1 MKKLRLGVVTLLL
14 VFPLFLPIRIA
25 TAQLKATLEGHTNHV
40 WSVAFSPDGTMLASG
55 SWDQTVRLWGVDTAQ
70 LLHTLTGH
78 TGEVMS
84 VAFSPDGQTL
94 ASGSWDGTIR
104 LWDLHTGK
112 HKRTL
117 TDNMGGVGSVAFSP
131 DGTVLASGSADAKIR
146 LWNTTS
152 WRVERTLTGHTI
164 VVDSVAF
171 SPDGQILASGSR
183 DKTIRLWHPHTGQHT
198 TTLTVAAGVNR
209 LGFSPDG
216 ATLASGSRDSVVRLW
231 DTHTGQ
237 LKITLPNQGGWANPV
252 AFSPDGATLLIGSYR
267 ISVWDTDTERYKV
280 PLIDGEVLSIAFS
293 PDGQMVASGS
303 ADNLVRLLDS
313 TPPEVPF
320 ANIPF
325 DINNIP
331 EPVPPPKEVR
341 DFFHLDPFYQQWIN
355 VEGFPVL
362 ASGKV
367 NPYAMKEAAWQIKQM
382 IGHRSD
388 ILKALAQL
396 RGRFIILAYNEMTTD
411 APENRGFFP
420 RFFHN
425 IRARGGG
432 GLFTFGSEES
442 AFGRT
447 SLVVHELA
455 HTIHGNALNQLI
467 DPTFDNRLKAVYN
480 AAMEKGL
487 WSGTFAASNREEYWA
502 DGVDSWFDNSTFID
516 TNPIKTRDALKAYD
530 PALALLIA
538 EVFGDND
545 WRYTAAVTRT
555 HLPHLRGFNPQ
566 AVRSVEYPPDM
577 LEAYEELR
585 NPAINERSEW
595 VNLPPYAPSLLP
607 RLNESRTQGDHT
619 YIIWVN
625 LSGADLL
632 LYRVHPD
639 GTETLVRRSRP
650 NDDLTHFNVAVGGL
664 LLVKDSAGR
673 NLAVFQAVEKGGRA
687 LVAQNLYLITPGL
700 SKVSGDNQSGVSG
713 AVLTNPF
720 VVEVRDENGLALKG
734 ISVTFT
740 VTAGGGTLNITRA
753 ITDKNGA
760 AQSTLTLGQ
769 NLGTN
774 TVSVS
779 AAGIEGTVTFNAV
792 VETAV
797 DIPDPN
803 LRAAVETA
811 LGEAAGDPINP
822 SAMARLTYLEAR
834 NANISDLT
842 GLEGAT
848 NLKELELGREDVGDG
863 SWQNSNSVSDL
874 SPLAGLTQLEGLN
887 LRQNAVKDISAL
899 AGLTHLTHLSVEENR
914 VSDVSA
920 LIRLTNLVD
929 LWLDGN
935 QISDISP
942 LGGLTQVTRLGIGV
956 NNISD
961 ISALAGLTN
970 LTFMRMGG
978 NNISDL
984 SPLVANTGLGSG
996 DKIDVRWN
1004 PLSYASIHAHIPTLQ
1019 SRGVTV
1025 EFDSRTHPALLKI
1038 SGDNQKG
1045 AALTSLSQP
1054 FIVEAQNANGAAL
1067 AGISVTFAVITG
1079 GGVLNTTITRTNTN
1093 GRAQSTL
1100 TLGPKLGTNSVQVSA
1115 TGIQAPVTFYAISDT
1130 EAPPITADVNND
1142 GSVNILDLIMVASEL
1157 GNTGSNLTADVN
1169 RDGVVSILDLILVAG
1184 MFDGAVAAPSAQQQT
1199 PETLTAVEV
1208 QGWLT
1213 GARALEVRDSI
1224 MKRGFVVLE
1233 QLLISLTPKETELLA
1248 NYPNP
1253 FNPETW
1259 IPYRLAEDA
1268 FVTLA
1273 IYDTVGQ
1280 VVRTLDVGH
1289 RIASVYESRSKAIY
1303 WDGRNEVGEQVA
1315 SGVYFYTL
1323 TAGDFSATRRM
1334 VILK

>member
-1 MKKLRLGVVTLLL
+1 MRHIKKLRLWTLKLLL
-14 VFPLFLPIRIA
+14 VSFLFLPMRIA
-25 TAQLKATLEGHTNHV
+25 TAQLKATLEGHTDVV

-55 SWDQTVRLWGVDTAQ
+55 SWDQTVRLWDVETEQ
-70 LLHTLTGH
+70 LLHTFTGH
-78 TGEVMS
+78 TNHVVSVAFSLDGQTLVSSDWDGNIRLWNSHTGELKKTLNEHHGAVAS
-84 VAFSPDGQTL
+84 VVFSPDGDTLASGHGDHTIGLWNTTTWQLEEILIGHTSVVDFVAFSPDGAT
-94 ASGSWDGTIR
+94 
-104 LWDLHTGK
+104 
-112 HKRTL
+112 
-117 TDNMGGVGSVAFSP
+117 
-131 DGTVLASGSADAKIR
+131 
-146 LWNTTS
+146 
-152 WRVERTLTGHTI
+152 
-164 VVDSVAF
+164 
-171 SPDGQILASGSR
+171 LASGSR
-183 DKTIRLWHPHTGQHT
+183 DKTIRLWDTHTGQHT
-198 TTLTVAAGVNR
+198 TTLTVAAEVNR

-216 ATLASGSRDSVVRLW
+216 ATLASGSRDNVVRLW

-237 LKITLPNQGGWANPV
+237 LKITLPNQGGWINPV

-267 ISVWDTDTERYKV
+267 ISVWDTDTARYKV

-293 PDGQMVASGS
+293 PDGQTVTSGS

-320 ANIPF
+320 ANILF
-325 DINNIP
+325 DVNNIP
-331 EPVPPPKEVR
+331 EPVPPPQEVR
-341 DFFHLDPFYQQWIN
+341 DFFDLDSFYQQWIN
-355 VEGFPVL
+355 IEGYPVI
-362 ASGKV
+362 ASANV
-367 NPYAMKEAAWQIKQM
+367 SPYAMKEAAWQIRQM
-382 IGHRSD
+382 IGHRRD

-425 IRARGGG
+425 VRARGGG
-432 GLFTFGSEES
+432 GLFTFGGEES
-442 AFGRT
+442 AFGRI

-455 HTIHGNALNQLI
+455 HSIHGNALNQLI

-487 WSGTFAASNREEYWA
+487 WSGTSLTANKDEYWA
-502 DGVDSWFDNSTFID
+502 DGVDSWFHTTIFID

-566 AVRSVEYPPDM
+566 DVRIVEYPPGM

-625 LSGADLL
+625 LSGVDLL

-639 GTETLVRRSRP
+639 GTEMLVRRSRP

-687 LVAQNLYLITPGL
+687 LVAPNLHLITPGL

-713 AVLTNPF
+713 AVLANPF

-753 ITDKNGA
+753 LTDKNGA

-769 NLGTN
+769 SLGIN

-811 LGEAAGDPINP
+811 LGKAAGDPINP

-848 NLKELELGREDVGDG
+848 NLKELELGREDVDG

-874 SPLAGLTQLEGLN
+874 SPLASLTQLEGLN

-899 AGLTHLTHLSVEENR
+899 AGLTHLTHLSLEDNR
-914 VSDVSA
+914 VSNVSA
-920 LIRLTNLVD
+920 LIRLTNLVV

-942 LGGLTQVTRLGIGV
+942 LAGLTQVARLGIGS
-956 NNISD
+956 NDISD
-961 ISALAGLTN
+961 ISALTGLTN
-970 LTFMRMGG
+970 LKFMRIGW
-978 NNISDL
+978 NSISDL
-984 SPLVANTGLGSG
+984 SLLVANTGLASG
-996 DKIDVRWN
+996 DKIDVQSN
-1004 PLSYASIHAHIPTLQ
+1004 PLSYASIHTHIPNPPKQ
-1019 SRGVTV
+1019 RGYSRV
-1025 EFDSRTHPALLKI
+1025 
-1038 SGDNQKG
+1038 
-1045 AALTSLSQP
+1045 
-1054 FIVEAQNANGAAL
+1054 
-1067 AGISVTFAVITG
+1067 
-1079 GGVLNTTITRTNTN
+1079 
-1093 GRAQSTL
+1093 
-1100 TLGPKLGTNSVQVSA
+1100 
-1115 TGIQAPVTFYAISDT
+1115 
-1130 EAPPITADVNND
+1130 
-1142 GSVNILDLIMVASEL
+1142 
-1157 GNTGSNLTADVN
+1157 
-1169 RDGVVSILDLILVAG
+1169 
-1184 MFDGAVAAPSAQQQT
+1184 
-1199 PETLTAVEV
+1199 
-1208 QGWLT
+1208 
-1213 GARALEVRDSI
+1213 
-1224 MKRGFVVLE
+1224 
-1233 QLLISLTPKETELLA
+1233 
-1248 NYPNP
+1248 
-1253 FNPETW
+1253 
-1259 IPYRLAEDA
+1259 
-1268 FVTLA
+1268 
-1273 IYDTVGQ
+1273 
-1280 VVRTLDVGH
+1280 
-1289 RIASVYESRSKAIY
+1289 
-1303 WDGRNEVGEQVA
+1303 
-1315 SGVYFYTL
+1315 
-1323 TAGDFSATRRM
+1323 
-1334 VILK
+1334 